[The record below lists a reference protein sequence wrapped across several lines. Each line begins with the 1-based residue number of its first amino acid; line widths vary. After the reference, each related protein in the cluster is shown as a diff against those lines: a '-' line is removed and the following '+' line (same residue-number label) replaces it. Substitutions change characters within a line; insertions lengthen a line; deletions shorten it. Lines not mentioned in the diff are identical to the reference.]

1 MIFKNEK
8 LTKFKKP
15 RKPYTRRKTKL
26 DDKIAEEAQA
36 IVTKLNRVNESHK
49 HSLEKR
55 SEKLSLTEKI
65 FLRFLVIGT
74 QGRNFIP
81 TPGWSMFWVGIKFL
95 LPGWSMFLVGIKFL
109 LPGWSMFWVGIKFLL
124 PGWSI

>member
-36 IVTKLNRVNESHK
+36 IVTKLNRVNESLK

-65 FLRFLVIGT
+65 FREINSLVTSFLKMMLLSFHQI
-74 QGRNFIP
+74 FISV
-81 TPGWSMFWVGIKFL
+81 TISKKNREFVL
-95 LPGWSMFLVGIKFL
+95 LQKLV
-109 LPGWSMFWVGIKFLL
+109 
-124 PGWSI
+124 

>member
-36 IVTKLNRVNESHK
+36 IVTKLNRVNESLK

-65 FLRFLVIGT
+65 FREINSLVTSFQDSKNVTFTRFFKNV
-74 QGRNFIP
+74 
-81 TPGWSMFWVGIKFL
+81 
-95 LPGWSMFLVGIKFL
+95 
-109 LPGWSMFWVGIKFLL
+109 
-124 PGWSI
+124 

>member
-65 FLRFLVIGT
+65 FREINSQVCIAFT
-74 QGRNFIP
+74 
-81 TPGWSMFWVGIKFL
+81 KFL
-95 LPGWSMFLVGIKFL
+95 SKMTQCTVEIREINSHTFLAKI
-109 LPGWSMFWVGIKFLL
+109 S
-124 PGWSI
+124 